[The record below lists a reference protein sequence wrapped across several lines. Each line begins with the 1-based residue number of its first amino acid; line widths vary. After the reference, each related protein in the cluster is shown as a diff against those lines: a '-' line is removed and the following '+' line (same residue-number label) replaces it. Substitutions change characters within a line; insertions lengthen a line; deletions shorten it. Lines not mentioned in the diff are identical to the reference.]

1 MSDKIIQVKVF
12 RFDPSVDAEPS
23 FQTYQVPFS
32 TGMSA
37 MDALDYIFQN
47 LDGTLAYYDHA
58 GCALGICGKCTARI
72 DGKPGLLCQTP
83 LSGDVTLEPLNKN
96 KVLKDLV
103 TARADSSAADE
114 DKETEMTDINSVPI
128 LIRREIEALMAVPLI
143 KGYIQALG
151 REEALKVAEGVVRN
165 LAMES
170 GKIMAAFA
178 GGQTMEHLQKAVPMF
193 SMGGALEFKIVE
205 MTPTSAG
212 LDVTRC
218 KYAEMYREHGLE
230 DFGFLLSCGRDYAL
244 FEGFNPDIKFTR
256 TKTIMQGGDCCDFRL
271 KVDE

>member
-1 MSDKIIQVKVF
+1 MSDKMIEVKVF
-12 RFDPSVDAEPS
+12 RFDPSVDAQPS
-23 FQTYQVPFS
+23 YQTYQVPFD

-72 DGKPGLLCQTP
+72 DNKPGLLCQTP
-83 LSGDVTLEPLNKN
+83 LSGDVTLEPLNKK
-96 KVLKDLV
+96 KVHKDLV
-103 TARADSSAADE
+103 MNRAEAQAGE
-114 DKETEMTDINSVPI
+114 GEKEMEMTDINSVPI
-128 LIRREIEALMAVPLI
+128 LLRREIEALMAVPLI
-143 KGYIQALG
+143 KGYIEVLG
-151 REEALKVAEGVVRN
+151 REEALKVAEGVVKN
-165 LAMES
+165 LALES
-170 GKIMAAFA
+170 GKMMAAFA
-178 GGQTMEHLQKAVPMF
+178 GGNSMENLQKAIPLF
-193 SMGGALEFKIVE
+193 GMGGALEFKVVE
-205 MTPTSAG
+205 QTPTSAG

-244 FEGFNPDIKFTR
+244 FEGFNPDIEFTR

-271 KVDE
+271 KVGK